1 MFTIFGAAAL
11 FLATVG
17 LYGVLAFSVS
27 QRTHEVGL
35 RVALGAAPG
44 DVTRLVMRQGLRQL
58 VTGTVIGL
66 LLAAGL
72 GRLMSFVLY
81 QVEPLD
87 PVVFGGI
94 AVILMVTGMVAS
106 YLPARR
112 ATRVDPLVAM
122 RSE

>member
-1 MFTIFGAAAL
+1 M
-11 FLATVG
+11 
-17 LYGVLAFSVS
+17 
-27 QRTHEVGL
+27 
-35 RVALGAAPG
+35 
-44 DVTRLVMRQGLRQL
+44 
-58 VTGTVIGL
+58 TGTVIGL

-72 GRLMSFVLY
+72 GRLLSFVLY
-81 QVEPLD
+81 DVQPLD

-94 AVILMVTGMVAS
+94 VVILTATGLVAS